1 MKIKI
6 GIDAGST
13 STKLAAIDQNHKIVD
28 LLKVKSV
35 ATDDDIYRIFD
46 RFLEK
51 NKIDPADVESINL
64 TGVGATAFRDKIHGI
79 STNYKDEFD
88 ADTAGAVF
96 FAGEIKD
103 FLLIS
108 MGTGT
113 TFLHVK
119 DGVPTHV
126 GGLGLGGGTLVGLS
140 KYMLGTSY
148 YKEIYE
154 LAKVGDFKKVNILLS
169 DVSTNRIG
177 ELPMDITVS
186 NFGKLHCKVEKE
198 DLAQGLVSLVL
209 ENVIQTGC
217 LMANQRGTKAIVLIG
232 GLSGSIGLQETL
244 DMFRLMYPDMTFVCA
259 QKGKGS
265 HVTAIGAAVL

>member
-1 MKIKI
+1 MGIRI

-13 STKLAAIDQNHKIVD
+13 STKLAALKDNKIID

-35 ATDDDIYRIFD
+35 ATDEDIYKIFD
-46 RFLEK
+46 KFLEK
-51 NKIDPADVESINL
+51 NEIDPADIESINL
-64 TGVGATAFRDKIHGI
+64 TGVGASAFHDEIRGI
-79 STNYKDEFD
+79 QTCYKDEFD
-88 ADTAGAVF
+88 ADTAGAIY

-103 FLLIS
+103 FLLVS

-113 TFLHVK
+113 TFIHVK

-126 GGLGLGGGTLVGLS
+126 GGLGLGGGSLVGLS

-148 YKEIYE
+148 YKEIYDM
-154 LAKVGDFKKVNILLS
+154 AKVGNFRKVNILLS

-186 NFGKLHCKVEKE
+186 NFGKIHGKAEKE

-217 LMANQRGTKAIVLIG
+217 LMANQRGTEAIVLIG
-232 GLSGSIGLQETL
+232 GLSSAIGLQETL
-244 DMFRLMYPDMTFVCA
+244 DMFRLMYPHITFVSA